1 MIFFL
6 ALLIIAS
13 IFSTKI
19 SDKIGVPVLLVFL
32 AVGIIVGSDVL
43 GLIKFS
49 DAQTTKRI
57 ADILLIF
64 ILFDGGFRTSRDD
77 LQLVAKPATILATFG
92 VLITAVVLGIAIHF
106 IMDYEFM
113 TSMMIGSIISSTDA
127 AAVLLITRQNPL
139 KRKIAAT
146 LNVES
151 AANNPMAILLT
162 LTFVGS
168 LAGQGSTPIG
178 FITSLLWQFTGG
190 ILTGY
195 LVSKVARLLFDK
207 LKSENRGY
215 YYVLIVGVILLAY
228 GSAEII
234 KANGIIAVFFMGYWL
249 GNSDFVSKRGVSN
262 FLEGVSTFSNM
273 TLFLMLGLLAFPAAF
288 PWSGK
293 KAC

>member
-113 TSMMIGSIISSTDA
+113 TSMMIGSIISST
-127 AAVLLITRQNPL
+127 VL
-139 KRKIAAT
+139 
-146 LNVES
+146 
-151 AANNPMAILLT
+151 
-162 LTFVGS
+162 
-168 LAGQGSTPIG
+168 
-178 FITSLLWQFTGG
+178 
-190 ILTGY
+190 
-195 LVSKVARLLFDK
+195 
-207 LKSENRGY
+207 
-215 YYVLIVGVILLAY
+215 
-228 GSAEII
+228 
-234 KANGIIAVFFMGYWL
+234 
-249 GNSDFVSKRGVSN
+249 
-262 FLEGVSTFSNM
+262 
-273 TLFLMLGLLAFPAAF
+273 
-288 PWSGK
+288 
-293 KAC
+293 

>member
-151 AANNPMAILLT
+151 AANDPIAVLLT
-162 LTFVGS
+162 LSFVGW

-195 LVSKVARLLFDK
+195 LVSKFARLLFD
-207 LKSENRGY
+207 
-215 YYVLIVGVILLAY
+215 
-228 GSAEII
+228 
-234 KANGIIAVFFMGYWL
+234 
-249 GNSDFVSKRGVSN
+249 
-262 FLEGVSTFSNM
+262 
-273 TLFLMLGLLAFPAAF
+273 
-288 PWSGK
+288 
-293 KAC
+293 

>member
-92 VLITAVVLGIAIHF
+92 VLITAVVASRF
-106 IMDYEFM
+106 ILSWT
-113 TSMMIGSIISSTDA
+113 TSS
-127 AAVLLITRQNPL
+127 
-139 KRKIAAT
+139 
-146 LNVES
+146 
-151 AANNPMAILLT
+151 
-162 LTFVGS
+162 
-168 LAGQGSTPIG
+168 
-178 FITSLLWQFTGG
+178 
-190 ILTGY
+190 
-195 LVSKVARLLFDK
+195 
-207 LKSENRGY
+207 
-215 YYVLIVGVILLAY
+215 
-228 GSAEII
+228 
-234 KANGIIAVFFMGYWL
+234 
-249 GNSDFVSKRGVSN
+249 
-262 FLEGVSTFSNM
+262 
-273 TLFLMLGLLAFPAAF
+273 
-288 PWSGK
+288 
-293 KAC
+293 